1 MKISIIKS
9 CTYLII
15 FSTVFTCKNGQVNNQ
30 ILAIEYVPENQE
42 LYNTIV
48 AIDSKYFNAYNTCD
62 LKTQSEMIP
71 DNFEFYHDKGGL
83 ITSKEDFLDALKNNI
98 CGKVKRTL
106 IEGSIEV
113 YPINNYGAVQIGYHK
128 FFKNQEPDAI
138 SKPSK
143 FIVIWKKEEDSWKMA
158 RVVSLH

>member
-1 MKISIIKS
+1 MKTTITKI

-15 FSTVFTCKNGQVNNQ
+15 VTVAFSCKRAEEDKSVSIN
-30 ILAIEYVPENQE
+30 EYVLEDQE
-42 LYNTIV
+42 LYNTIK
-48 AIDSKYFNAYNTCD
+48 ALDAKYFNAYNTCD
-62 LKTQSEMIP
+62 IETQSEMVP

-83 ITSKEDFLDALKNNI
+83 MTSKIDFLEALKNNI

-106 IEGSIEV
+106 VEGSVEV
-113 YPINNYGAVQIGYHK
+113 YPINNYGAVQIGYHT
-128 FFKNQEPDAI
+128 FFNNQEPDAV

-143 FIVIWKKEEDSWKMA
+143 FIVIWKKENDSWKMS